1 MAYISHVRLCG
12 FTRNSRYLSHERPQR
27 LGSLELSCEP
37 ICPLQVYILNN
48 IMSPRTFSVYYN
60 SRLFSCLL
68 LPLILEYFQRLIRF
82 IATDEKTYYGNAIL
96 PSGITDVS
104 KVTKANLIEGN
115 IFDSHKVT
123 EKVLVNINT
132 TVSVSFLWFLELT

>member
-1 MAYISHVRLCG
+1 
-12 FTRNSRYLSHERPQR
+12 
-27 LGSLELSCEP
+27 
-37 ICPLQVYILNN
+37 
-48 IMSPRTFSVYYN
+48 MSPRTFSVYYN
-60 SRLFSCLL
+60 PRLFSCLL
-68 LPLILEYFQRLIRF
+68 LPLISEYFQRLIRF

-132 TVSVSFLWFLELT
+132 TVSVSPL